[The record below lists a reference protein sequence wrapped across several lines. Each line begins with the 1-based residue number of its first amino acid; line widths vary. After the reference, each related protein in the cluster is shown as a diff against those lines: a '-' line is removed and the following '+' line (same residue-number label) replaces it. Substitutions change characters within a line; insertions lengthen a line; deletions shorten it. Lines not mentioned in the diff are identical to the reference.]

1 MGPSFPHTEGSTN
14 KMSDQ
19 ELKQA
24 LSDVAKALDKVNTA
38 FENHLQELKKTGGD
52 LTVIRQT
59 NEAARSLGD
68 SAAMYLAWAYHYAG
82 VPFPGD
88 QAPSAAD

>member
-1 MGPSFPHTEGSTN
+1 MN
-14 KMSDQ
+14 KMADL

-24 LSDVAKALDKVNTA
+24 LSDVARALDKVNKA
-38 FENHLQELKKTGGD
+38 FENHLQELEKSGGD

-59 NEAARSLGD
+59 SEATRSLRD
-68 SAAMYLAWAYHYAG
+68 SAAMYLAWAHHYAG

-88 QAPSAAD
+88 QAHSAED